1 MDNTIYKNRRNSL
14 KESLPENSVLLI
26 PGADMQYRNA
36 DSAYAFRQDSNFYY
50 FSGFCE
56 PTSLIAIVNNKDGI
70 STIIFVPPKDKLRE
84 IWDGY
89 RAGPIGAVDDFLFDK
104 AYDNTQIDT
113 VMPDI
118 LNGSNQVL
126 YAIGKKSGFDQKVID
141 WTTRAGSKDRH
152 SKSINIIDASS
163 LLGNARLIKDDHE
176 ISLMRKACDIS
187 AEAHIEAMKSVK
199 SIDSEQHIESL
210 YCNEFSKRG
219 GRFQAYTP
227 IVAGGENACTLHYVE
242 NNQNLKKSDLLLVDA
257 GCEYEMYASDITRT
271 FPVSGKFSDEQL
283 KIYEIVLEAM
293 NAAID
298 QVKPGND
305 IMQPQE
311 ISERVITEGLIRIG
325 LLEGDPEE
333 LHKSGAFKEF
343 YMHKIG
349 HWLGLDVHDA
359 GDYMEG
365 DEYMKF
371 KPGMITTI
379 EPGIYISPSKT
390 IPKEFWGIGIRIE
403 DDVAVGEKNP
413 QILSINTPKRSVYA
427 HIQFS
432 HFL

>member
-14 KESLPENSVLLI
+14 KETLPENSVLLI

-141 WTTRAGSKDRH
+141 WTTQAGSKDRH

-325 LLEGDPEE
+325 LLDGDPEE

-365 DEYMKF
+365 EEFMKF
-371 KPGMITTI
+371 KPGMVTTI
-379 EPGIYISPSKT
+379 EPGIYISSSMDVDEKW
-390 IPKEFWGIGIRIE
+390 KGIGVRIE
-403 DDVAVGEKNP
+403 DD
-413 QILSINTPKRSVYA
+413 ILVTKDGNENLTSKVPSDPSEIESLM
-427 HIQFS
+427 S
-432 HFL
+432 